1 MGFVSHF
8 PIKLAL
14 LAVLLAWGVVGCGDL
29 QPETAGTATV
39 RLRLASNTHSPALLR
54 QASRIADNAS
64 NRATVELIPTAACSG
79 NPGNTGSLG
88 AVAVTLG
95 GSPTATFTAVPLE
108 TALKLCVYLYK
119 ATTTST
125 TPDATGESETFIIST
140 ENYSATILVTV
151 YETLSAKLR
160 LQITDKYGNG
170 PYKGTAAYYDN
181 NSSQQGTV
189 QSSGFPDNATTY
201 SFPSDNNTSSYF
213 SSDNKTYH
221 LVIDNV
227 SYDPRGTSLTTTITL
242 PGFQTLQESLVISES
257 NVVSGERAYAV
268 QLTPE
273 MIDSSWLSIDNLTV
287 ANDNGTRRT
296 AEVSGYLRLNV
307 PASKSDNISQLIAT
321 LTVKRVGGTETIITP
336 AVNLSLADNVSS
348 NSDNTSYCYKFCLG
362 TDSCMSSADT
372 SRCYGYVHQQ
382 TSSNQ
387 LSLVHGSNTIQV
399 ISTVEGTSTTL
410 VDNATVSYDSCLDN
424 STMCLNLNWETAGDL
439 DLHTYYY
446 PSWGY
451 TDNATATGFN
461 GQRYR
466 HGLQSGHAVP
476 HQLLPAGR
484 SEPDGHR
491 RSLQAGSRRGQH
503 QRRDSGN
510 AGLGHRQRQGG
521 EGHLPGLFRGIR
533 QGRGQ
538 PHGPQRHPHPER
550 PRPQRQ
556 PHLRPLQPQS
566 RVHAVGQ
573 RPPARLR
580 HSSRQQHHPELRDDQ
595 PAGHAGQRDLHG
607 QHDLAGE
614 FDVHGQQH
622 RDAEVRLGLQHQ
634 HPLREPDALL
644 VDVPEQ
650 LSRYDATP
658 PLSMLPDAV
667 GPRGPAAQTD
677 SLQICSS
684 DCF

>member
-170 PYKGTAAYYDN
+170 PYKGTTAYYDN

-321 LTVKRVGGTETIITP
+321 LTVKRVGGTETTITP
-336 AVNLSLADNVSS
+336 KVNLSLADNVSS

-446 PSWGY
+446 PTWGY
-451 TDNATATGFN
+451 TDNASATGFSPGTQYHISFCPPGDRN
-461 GQRYR
+461 LTGTADLYKQV
-466 HGLQSGHAVP
+466 HVGDSTS
-476 HQLLPAGR
+476 AGTP
-484 SEPDGHR
+484 ET
-491 RSLQAGSRRGQH
+491 QVWAT
-503 QRRDSGN
+503 DSGKVEK
-510 AGLGHRQRQGG
+510 GTYLVYFEEFGKDGG
-521 EGHLPGLFRGIR
+521 SPTARNVTLTLSGPGLSDNLTYGPYNLKAGFTPLASDP
-533 QGRGQ
+533 Q
-538 PHGPQRHPHPER
+538 PVFVIQVDNNTI
-550 PRPQRQ
+550 QSYATIN
-556 PHLRPLQPQS
+556 PLDTLDNATFMDNMTSLASSTFMDNSTGTQKFAS
-566 RVHAVGQ
+566 GFSTSTHFGSL
-573 RPPARLR
+573 AR
-580 HSSRQQHHPELRDDQ
+580 SSLTCP
-595 PAGHAGQRDLHG
+595 
-607 QHDLAGE
+607 
-614 FDVHGQQH
+614 
-622 RDAEVRLGLQHQ
+622 
-634 HPLREPDALL
+634 
-644 VDVPEQ
+644 
-650 LSRYDATP
+650 
-658 PLSMLPDAV
+658 
-667 GPRGPAAQTD
+667 
-677 SLQICSS
+677 SS
-684 DCF
+684 